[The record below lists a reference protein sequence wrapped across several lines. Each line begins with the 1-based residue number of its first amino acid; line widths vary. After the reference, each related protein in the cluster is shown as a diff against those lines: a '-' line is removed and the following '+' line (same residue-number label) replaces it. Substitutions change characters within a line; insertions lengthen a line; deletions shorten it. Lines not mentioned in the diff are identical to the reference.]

1 MKFIKVFSIIAFIL
15 CFAAAA
21 QSQELSTKIES
32 QTHEIS
38 GDVMSPF
45 CPGRS
50 LNDCP
55 SSSATDLR
63 NQISQMLTEGKTRE
77 EVLGE
82 LYKKYGD
89 EIRAMPKKQGF
100 GLVGWLSPLAFVL
113 LGLSILT
120 FWIKKHR
127 PETDQPVIKSE
138 LSADMLKRIE
148 EEVRGKN

>member
-1 MKFIKVFSIIAFIL
+1 MKFIKVFSTIVIILSFTSF
-15 CFAAAA
+15 CFA
-21 QSQELSTKIES
+21 QELSSKIES

-63 NQISQMLTEGKTRE
+63 NQISDMLSEGKTKE
-77 EVLGE
+77 QVLSE
-82 LYKKYGD
+82 LYNKYG
-89 EIRAMPKKQGF
+89 EQIRAMPKKQGF

-113 LGLSILT
+113 LGLGILIL
-120 FWIKKHR
+120 WLKKHR
-127 PETDQPVIKSE
+127 PESVQPEIKSD